1 MHEQVSD
8 RYKFFSWSLSLY
20 SGKARAYLI
29 KQHIDFDDLSPA
41 SQYYDNTIRPAI
53 GRWIIPVMQTPDGEI
68 VQDGTDIIDWFEAR
82 GLARLPTYPETPRQL
97 ITSLI
102 MEFFGGEGML
112 RPAMHYRWNFDEIN
126 QPFIMQQFGL
136 FAMPHVPP
144 AERHDMAL
152 HAMSRMRKAALMF
165 GVNEA
170 TAPHI
175 EAAYMDM
182 LAEFE
187 AHFAAHPYL
196 LGGAPSIGDYGLFA
210 SLFAHLGRDPHP
222 VRLMQNHAPALYR
235 WTERMRNP
243 SADMVEFIDMP
254 QNWLTDDDV
263 PETAQTLLRRVASDF
278 LPEIKA
284 MVAYTNQWLDENQP
298 SVGSIVGDDG
308 GGGAH
313 NRNIGFCAFQWRGLN
328 ISAAVFPYRIFML
341 QRIQDAYDKLADSDR
356 AAVDALLAATGLA
369 DILTSRSVRRVERH
383 DNREIWGA

>member
-1 MHEQVSD
+1 MNGQVSE

-41 SQYYDNTIRPAI
+41 SQYYENTIRPAI

-82 GLARLPTYPETPRQL
+82 GMARLSAYPKTPRQL
-97 ITSLI
+97 VTALI

-112 RPAMHYRWNFDEIN
+112 RPAMHYRWNFDEDN
-126 QPFIMQQFGL
+126 LAFIAQQFGL
-136 FAMPHVPP
+136 FAMPHVPL
-144 AERHDMAL
+144 AERHDMAV
-152 HAMSRMRKAALMF
+152 HAMGRMRKAALMF
-165 GVNEA
+165 GVNET

-175 EAAYMDM
+175 EAAYMEM

-222 VRLMQNHAPALYR
+222 IRLMQDHAPALFR

-243 SADMVEFIDMP
+243 SADMVEFIDYP
-254 QNWLTDDDV
+254 QHWLDDDIV
-263 PETAQTLLRRVASDF
+263 PSTAQALLRRVASDY
-278 LPEIKA
+278 LPEITA
-284 MVAYTNQWLDENQP
+284 MVAFTNDWLSAHEPPAD
-298 SVGSIVGDDG
+298 SIVGDDG
-308 GGGAH
+308 GGGAQ
-313 NRNIGFCAFQWRGLN
+313 NRNIGYCTFTWRGVD

-341 QRIQDAYDKLADSDR
+341 QRIQDAYDRCDDAGK
-356 AAVDALLAATGLA
+356 AAVDALLADAGLSDLITA
-369 DILTSRSVRRVERH
+369 RCTRRVERQ
-383 DNREIWGA
+383 DNKEVWR